1 MTLDTLGGRK
11 FVLSVL
17 GLVAVF
23 VLAWFGK
30 DSVAYGSI
38 AVIVGGFVG
47 GNSYVSGKYAEAK
60 PHGD

>member
-1 MTLDTLGGRK
+1 MAHVGGRK
-11 FVLSVL
+11 FALSVL

-47 GNSYVSGKYAEAK
+47 GNSYVSGKHAEASR
-60 PHGD
+60 GA

>member
-1 MTLDTLGGRK
+1 MTRLGGRK

-17 GLVAVF
+17 GVAAVF

-38 AVIVGGFVG
+38 AVIVGGFVT
-47 GNSYVSGKYAEAK
+47 GNAFVEGKHAGK
-60 PHGD
+60 PNG

>member
-1 MTLDTLGGRK
+1 MTKLGGRK
-11 FVLSVL
+11 FALSVL

-30 DSVAYGSI
+30 DAMAYGSI

-47 GNSYVSGKYAEAK
+47 GNSYISGKHAEALR
-60 PHGD
+60 GE

>member
-23 VLAWFGK
+23 VLAWAGK

-60 PHGD
+60 ADGD